1 MARLGSTSLISQTI
15 KNLKSGISQQPDI
28 LRYPEQGEEQINGW
42 SSETEGLQKRSPL
55 VFTKSLG
62 PSGYIGRSPYV
73 HLINRD
79 EYEQYYACFSG
90 TGVKVFDLS
99 GKEYTVRGSMDYLV
113 TSNPRDDLRM
123 VTIADYTFITN
134 TKKVVTRNTTDK
146 STGGTFNDKRSALIV
161 VRGGQYGRTLVVNF
175 NGGQRAKI
183 DLPDGSKPPHVLQTD
198 AQTIAENLAAQIRT
212 SIGAGWVVTVGQGYV
227 HIEAPQGQAIEQ
239 FTTKDGYADQLIYP
253 VTHYAQTFA
262 KLPPVAPDGYLVH
275 IVGDASRSSDSYYVV
290 YDESRKVWKEVVGW
304 NQDLKVVST
313 SMPHALVRAADGN
326 FDLKTLDWSDRKAG
340 DDDTNPFPSF
350 VGNSINDIFFYRNRL
365 GFLSGENVIL
375 SRTARYFD
383 FFPASVANLSDD
395 DPIDV
400 AVSHNRVS
408 ILKYAVPFTEE
419 LLLWSDEAQFVLNAS
434 GVLTSKSIELNLTTQ
449 FDVYDRARPY
459 GIGRNVY
466 FASPRATFTSISRYY
481 AVQDVSSVK
490 NAEDITS
497 HVPSYIP
504 NGVFS
509 IHGSSTENFAS
520 VLTSGAESR
529 IYVYKFLYLDE
540 TIRQTSWSHWEFGS
554 NIRVLA
560 ASSINSNM
568 YTIMDNGENV
578 FMGYVP
584 FTKDTV
590 DFGDEPYRIYLD
602 AKAGYTI
609 PTGTFNNDYNITTV
623 SLTNVYGMKFQ
634 KGTVS
639 AVATDGK
646 VWSFPEPDVG
656 WQNHPYL
663 EFEGDVT
670 GAHVYIGFNF
680 DFRYVFSKFLIK
692 KTAEDGSMSTEDL
705 GRLQLRRAWVNYED
719 TGAFIVEVENVSRL
733 FSYTM
738 GGGRLGSNQLKVG
751 LLNLGTGQYR
761 FPVVGNAQYNTVRIL
776 SDHTTPLNIVGCG
789 WEGAYTRRTQGI

>member
-1 MARLGSTSLISQTI
+1 MARFGSTSLISQTI

-55 VFTKSLG
+55 VFTKALG
-62 PSGYIGRSPYV
+62 ATEYIGRSPYV

-79 EYEQYYACFSG
+79 EIEQYYACFSG
-90 TGVKVFDLS
+90 TDIKVFDLS

-113 TSNPRDDLRM
+113 TANPRDDLRM

-183 DLPDGSKPPHVLQTD
+183 DLPDGSQPPHVLQTD

-212 SIGAGWVVTVGQGYV
+212 SIGAGWAITVGQGYV
-227 HIEAPQGQAIEQ
+227 HIEAPQGQTIEQ

-253 VTHYAQTFA
+253 VTHYAQTFS

-275 IVGDASRSSDSYYVV
+275 IVGDSSRSADSYYVK
-290 YDESRKVWKEVVGW
+290 YDASRKVWKEVVGW
-304 NQDLKVVST
+304 NQDLKFVST

-326 FDLKTLDWSDRKAG
+326 FDLKTLDWSNRNAG

-365 GFLSGENVIL
+365 GLLSGENVIL

-504 NGVFS
+504 NGVFN

-529 IYVYKFLYLDE
+529 IYMYKFLYLDE
-540 TIRQTSWSHWEFGS
+540 EIRQTSWSHWEFGS
-554 NIRVLA
+554 NVRVLA

-568 YTIMDNGENV
+568 YVIMDNGENV
-578 FMGYVP
+578 FMCYVP

-590 DFGDEPYRIYLD
+590 DFDDEPYRVYLD
-602 AKAGYTI
+602 AKVSYTI
-609 PTGTFNNDYNITTV
+609 PYGKFNNDYNITTV
-623 SLTNVYGMKFQ
+623 SLTDVYDMKFK
-634 KGTVS
+634 KGTIS
-639 AVATDGK
+639 AVAEDGK
-646 VWSFPEPDVG
+646 VWSFDEPEVG

-670 GAHVYIGFNF
+670 GSHVFLGFNF
-680 DFRYVFSKFLIK
+680 DFSYVFSKFLIK
-692 KTAEDGSMSTEDL
+692 KTAEDGSMSTEDI

-719 TGAFIVEVENVSRL
+719 TGAFIVEVENMSRL

-751 LLNLGTGQYR
+751 MLNLGTGQYR
-761 FPVVGNAQYNTVRIL
+761 FPVAGNALYNTVRIL
-776 SDHTTPLNIVGCG
+776 SDHTTPLNIIGCG